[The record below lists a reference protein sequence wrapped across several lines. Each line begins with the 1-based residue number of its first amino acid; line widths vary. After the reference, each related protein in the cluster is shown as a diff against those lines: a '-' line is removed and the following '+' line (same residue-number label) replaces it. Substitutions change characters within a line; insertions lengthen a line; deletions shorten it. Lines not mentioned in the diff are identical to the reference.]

1 MLGTP
6 HKHNAQYYLIGK
18 VLGAN
23 VDKFNREFG
32 MQTVSRNG
40 FRYSFNTFKNR
51 DLREIQLSLIEG
63 ELLQAAGRSRVIRE
77 EAEVAI
83 YSNLPL
89 RITDRFEPAIQH
101 DFQASSEATEK

>member
-23 VDKFNREFG
+23 VDKFNREFAV
-32 MQTVSRNG
+32 QTVTRNG
-40 FRYSFNTFKNR
+40 FRYSFNTFANE

-63 ELLQAAGRSRVIRE
+63 ELLQAAGRARVIRE

-89 RITDRFEPAIQH
+89 RITDQFEPAIRH
-101 DFQASSEATEK
+101 YHPDSSKEPSL